1 MIVADASLL
10 AYLHIQGDRTADAEA
25 ALRRDPVW
33 AAPRLWRSEMRNV
46 LILYVRKGL
55 LALDEARQLMDAAL
69 GLMRGNEYEVA
80 SDPIF
85 DCLKHVNVSA
95 YDAEYAA
102 LAKELDV
109 RLVTTDRRLRRAF
122 PENAVSLRE
131 FAVGG

>member
-46 LILYVRKGL
+46 LILYVRKGV
-55 LALDEARQLMDAAL
+55 LAVDEARLLMDAAL
-69 GLMRGNEYEVA
+69 DLMRGNEYEVA

-85 DCLKHVNVSA
+85 ACLERANVSA
-95 YDAEYAA
+95 YDAEYVA
-102 LAKELDV
+102 LATELDIHV
-109 RLVTTDRRLRRAF
+109 VTADRRLQRAF
-122 PENAVSLRE
+122 PERVVSLRE
-131 FAVGG
+131 FASGV